1 MDPFSLNLL
10 GYIRQQEILE
20 TAAKARHD
28 HRRWTWKIS
37 GFRLDMEQQ
46 GENDALSFSAPDL
59 ANGMS
64 LRRWLML
71 WWLAFRPSIT
81 FAPRNQRRIQ
91 RRGQT
96 APRAAAITH
105 PQTTVECVE

>member
-28 HRRWTWKIS
+28 HRRWKWKIS

-46 GENDALSFSAPDL
+46 GDTDLSVPTP
-59 ANGMS
+59 ANGLP
-64 LRRWLML
+64 LRRWLTL
-71 WWLAFRPSIT
+71 WHTLRQTLHQLIT
-81 FAPRNQRRIQ
+81 FAPHLQN
-91 RRGQT
+91 
-96 APRAAAITH
+96 APRASAITL
-105 PQTTVECVE
+105 PQNTVECVEC